1 VRRDAAPFTPGAAA
15 LTTGDGTVR
24 MTSSASLTPDCRS
37 EIDADAQPG
46 TAPFGPALPLEPID
60 RAGRIDGDVIYVADL
75 LERNEVLR
83 RRFGDRAWY
92 RLVVGRDAAGRPG
105 AKVVPY

>member
-1 VRRDAAPFTPGAAA
+1 VRDAAPFTPGPPA

-24 MTSSASLTPDCRS
+24 MTSSASLTPDCKA

-46 TAPFGPALPLEPID
+46 AAPFGPALPLEPID
-60 RAGRIDGDVIYVADL
+60 SAGRINGDVIYVADL
-75 LERNEVLR
+75 LERDEVLR

-92 RLVVGRDAAGRPG
+92 RLIAVRDAAGRPG